1 MGIAFVLFYLSSKAG
16 DSAPCVLAALISPMA
31 RRVFLRHYAIRGGP
45 KRIRR
50 VVVVGVACRVHIP
63 RIIRVA
69 AIRRPQTDV
78 LSTAYTPDVNRLF
91 TFRL

>member
-1 MGIAFVLFYLSSKAG
+1 
-16 DSAPCVLAALISPMA
+16 MA

-45 KRIRR
+45 IRIRR

-69 AIRRPQTDV
+69 AIR
-78 LSTAYTPDVNRLF
+78 
-91 TFRL
+91 